1 MIARQITRTR
11 PIPAWPDAPATVDP
25 DKAHPRAAEMAEAL
39 REGVSTFTDL
49 LGRGFSG
56 SEIVEH
62 FPDAK
67 ALATKL
73 SSRQVFPG
81 ADLVPEMVA
90 KAKAAIVNQP
100 PMPAGTRDTQVLF
113 LAWGRYCAARNAFLV
128 DPWDSQRER
137 CADLLRAFFRLTPLQ
152 PGLVDRVVRA
162 AVASMETR
170 H

>member
-11 PIPAWPDAPATVDP
+11 PMPAWPDAPATVDP
-25 DKAHPRAAEMAEAL
+25 AKAHPRAVEMAEAL
-39 REGVSTFTDL
+39 REGVATFTEIL
-49 LGRGFSG
+49 ARGFSG
-56 SEIVEH
+56 AEIVEH
-62 FPDAK
+62 FADAK
-67 ALATKL
+67 ALAEKL

-100 PMPAGTRDTQVLF
+100 PMPAGARDNQVLF
-113 LAWGRYCAARNAFLV
+113 MSWGRYCAARNAFLV

-137 CADLLRAFFRLTPLQ
+137 CADLLRAYFRLTPLQ
-152 PGLVDRVVRA
+152 PALIDRVVRA
-162 AVASMETR
+162 AVASMETL